1 MSGEQWTEF
10 DRAVG
15 GNPLIG
21 RVTSRVGDRTLV
33 ATVEVDMSGR
43 EVRTVDPYG
52 VVVTTLYDERTGEP
66 ATVTTAI
73 PGAPTSVTQITYDQH
88 GWIEEVAVDG
98 RSIEKVE
105 YRPDGLVA
113 KSTAGNGV
121 VSTLRYDERLRLT
134 AVVRTTPTGET
145 FESSVEVSA
154 GGHVSANSLT
164 ANAQTSTFV
173 YTHDEAGRL
182 QKAEVSAGL
191 LAAARTWE
199 YTYDDN
205 SNRLSQLQTING
217 ATTGDY
223 TYEYDSA
230 DRLVATN
237 DPAAADGL
245 EYDDRGNATRVGPN
259 RFTYDAANQVTH
271 ATDGTATVTFD
282 RGVAGSLLGRT
293 VQDADG
299 IFTIVYAANGVLL
312 DGDGQATVQRY
323 PISGG
328 VYTRPITPG
337 APARWEFNTIDGDL
351 FVVTDDVGATV
362 GEAQVYDPFGVRLSD
377 PVPPRTD
384 MPNLTWQAATGNETL
399 DLDTPF
405 VLMGARVYIPALG
418 RFIQVDPK
426 VGGSSNG
433 YDYAAQNP
441 VNLSDPSGESF
452 LDWLPT
458 IVGAVASLAI
468 GAVIP
473 PASGYLL
480 GAVVGA
486 MVNSIAFGITWAV
499 EQSIHP
505 DTEFSVTQLGISLLV
520 GAIGGAAANRIRTA
534 ATVRQLKSQLAE
546 VNLTYEEWTK
556 MSGPLR
562 SWKDFAKA
570 KERVAFVRNRPS
582 DLFDQVGYFDSTYK
596 AEASSFVAPAKSTV
610 SYRPVSADVPIA
622 QSPQAS
628 VPLLARK
635 SNSIDLSHH
644 SVSSHSSQSSSD
656 SQFVRNFVLRLAGGG
671 M

>member
-1 MSGEQWTEF
+1 
-10 DRAVG
+10 
-15 GNPLIG
+15 
-21 RVTSRVGDRTLV
+21 
-33 ATVEVDMSGR
+33 
-43 EVRTVDPYG
+43 
-52 VVVTTLYDERTGEP
+52 
-66 ATVTTAI
+66 
-73 PGAPTSVTQITYDQH
+73 
-88 GWIEEVAVDG
+88 
-98 RSIEKVE
+98 
-105 YRPDGLVA
+105 
-113 KSTAGNGV
+113 
-121 VSTLRYDERLRLT
+121 
-134 AVVRTTPTGET
+134 VRTTPTGET

-164 ANAQTSTFV
+164 ANSQTSTFI
-173 YTHDEAGRL
+173 YTHDAAGRL

-223 TYEYDSA
+223 TYEYDGA

-245 EYDDRGNATRVGPN
+245 EYDTRGNATRVGPN

-271 ATDGTATVTFD
+271 ATDGTTTVTFD

-299 IFTIVYAANGVLL
+299 VFTIVYAANGVLL

-323 PISGG
+323 QITGG

-351 FVVTDDVGATV
+351 FVVTNDVGATI

-458 IVGAVASLAI
+458 IVGAVASIAI

-473 PASGYLL
+473 PASGYLV

-486 MVNSIAFGITWAV
+486 LVSAAGSAATFGV
-499 EQSIHP
+499 EKAIHP
-505 DTEFSVTQLGISLLV
+505 ETEFSFTQMSISLLV
-520 GAIGGAAANRIRTA
+520 GAVGGALANRIRTA
-534 ATVRQLKSQLAE
+534 ASVRQLKSQLDE
-546 VNLTYEEWTK
+546 IGSNMGEFTR
-556 MSGPLR
+556 MHGPIR
-562 SWKDFAKA
+562 SWKDFSKA
-570 KERVAFVRNRPS
+570 KQRVAFVRNRPS
-582 DLFDQVGYFDSTYK
+582 DILDQVSHFDSALK
-596 AEASSFVAPAKSTV
+596 SEAGSFVAPAKSAV
-610 SYRPVSADVPIA
+610 SYRSVGVGSVR
-622 QSPQAS
+622 QSLPEYAE
-628 VPLLARK
+628 LLAAN
-635 SNSIDLSHH
+635 SNSIDLSSKYSLDLGGKSFEHF
-644 SVSSHSSQSSSD
+644 D
-656 SQFVRNFVLRLAGGG
+656 SFLAQ
-671 M
+671 MLK